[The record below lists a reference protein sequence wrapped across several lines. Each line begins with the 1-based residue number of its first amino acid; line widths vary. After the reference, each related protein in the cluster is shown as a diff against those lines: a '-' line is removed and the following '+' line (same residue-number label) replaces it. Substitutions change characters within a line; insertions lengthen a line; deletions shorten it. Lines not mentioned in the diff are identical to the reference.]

1 MSHRPVPA
9 VAAVEAYPRYTPASC
24 ADIIAGMRCCIGL
37 LLFSWAAFAQT
48 LPAGKWI
55 SILKFFDEPN
65 YGRLQLELNG
75 AKLTGK
81 LGNDAF
87 EGTFQ
92 NGQIDGT
99 VKPNPRTTI
108 QLRGTLQ
115 NDRIEGTG
123 QVVEQKIDLTWEATR
138 EPTKTNTTG
147 ATHNF
152 EPTQFHHF
160 FSNAIEPALHIN
172 PGDTVKTWS
181 VDAGGTDPKGE
192 RRTSGGNP
200 LTGPFYV
207 EGAIPGDTLVVHFN
221 RIRLN
226 RDSAISSPLIVNGA
240 LNPGYVE
247 QRKPVEGYDS
257 DWKLDLHGG
266 FASLAKPT
274 DTMKNYR
281 VPLAPMLG
289 CVGVA
294 PQGEMRYRSGFLGS
308 YGGNMDYNQ
317 LREGITVYLPVYVP
331 GALLFMGD
339 GHAAQ
344 GAGELTGNALETSMD
359 IEFTVDV
366 QAGGAPPNPR
376 MENQDFLMASGIA
389 GSIDEAFRG
398 ATTNLVR
405 WLEQMYG
412 LNAAEVSSVLGTAM
426 VYDIAE
432 VVDPQPHVVAKVP
445 KSVLAALKK
454 AGQ

>member
-1 MSHRPVPA
+1 MITA
-9 VAAVEAYPRYTPASC
+9 
-24 ADIIAGMRCCIGL
+24 MRFLITL
-37 LLFSWAAFAQT
+37 LVFSWAVFGQAS
-48 LPAGKWI
+48 PAGRWI
-55 SILKFFDEPN
+55 SVLKFFDEPN
-65 YGRLQLELNG
+65 YGRLELAVSG
-75 AKLTGK
+75 TRLTGK
-81 LGNDAF
+81 LDENAF

-92 NGQIDGT
+92 NGRIEGSF
-99 VKPNPRTTI
+99 KLNPRTTVEVQGI
-108 QLRGTLQ
+108 LQ
-115 NDRIEGTG
+115 GDRIEGTG
-123 QVVEQKIDLTWEATR
+123 HVADQKIDLKWEATR
-138 EPTKTNTTG
+138 EPARHAG
-147 ATHNF
+147 GETHEF

-160 FSNAIEPALHIN
+160 FSDAIEPALRVN

-181 VDAGGTDPKGE
+181 VDAGGTDPKGV

-226 RDSAISSPLIVNGA
+226 RDSAISSPLISNNA
-240 LNPGYVE
+240 LDPGYVA

-257 DWKLDLHGG
+257 DWKLDLAGG

-274 DTMKNYR
+274 ETMKNYKI
-281 VPLAPMLG
+281 PLAPMLG

-294 PQGEMRYRSGFLGS
+294 PQGGMRYRSGFLGS

-317 LREGITVYLPVYVP
+317 LREGTTVYLPVYVP
-331 GALLFMGD
+331 GALLFVGD
-339 GHAAQ
+339 GHATQ

-366 QAGGAPPNPR
+366 HAGGAPPNPR
-376 MENQDFLMASGIA
+376 MENADYLMASGIA
-389 GSIDEAFRG
+389 GSIDDAFRG

-405 WLEQMYG
+405 WLSAAYG

-426 VYDIAE
+426 VYDVAE
-432 VVDPQPHVVAKVP
+432 VVDPQPHVVAKVA
-445 KSVLAALKK
+445 KTALAGLKK
-454 AGQ
+454 AER

>member
-1 MSHRPVPA
+1 
-9 VAAVEAYPRYTPASC
+9 
-24 ADIIAGMRCCIGL
+24 MRFCIGL
-37 LLFSWAAFAQT
+37 LLFSCAVFAQT
-48 LPAGKWI
+48 SPAGKWI

-65 YGRLQLELNG
+65 YGRLQLELDG
-75 AKLTGK
+75 TKLTGK

-92 NGQIDGT
+92 NGQIEGT

-108 QLRGTLQ
+108 QLHGTVQ
-115 NDRIEGTG
+115 NQRIEGTG
-123 QVVEQKIDLTWEATR
+123 KVVEQNIDLKWEATR
-138 EPTKTNTTG
+138 EPAKTNSAA

-152 EPTQFHHF
+152 EPTEFHHF
-160 FSNAIEPALHIN
+160 FSDAIEPALHIN

-181 VDAGGTDPKGE
+181 VDAGGTDPKGV

-207 EGAIPGDTLVVHFN
+207 EGAMPGDTLLVHFN

-247 QRKPVEGYDS
+247 QRMPVESYNA
-257 DWKLDLHGG
+257 DWKLDLQGG

-274 DTMKNYR
+274 ETMKDYR

-289 CVGVA
+289 CVAVA
-294 PQGEMRYRSGFLGS
+294 PQGGMRYRSGFLGS

-331 GALLFMGD
+331 GALLFVGD

-359 IEFTVDV
+359 IEFTVEV

-376 MENQDFLMASGIA
+376 MENADYLMASGIA
-389 GSIDEAFRG
+389 GSIDEAFRS

-405 WLEQMYG
+405 WLERMYG

-454 AGQ
+454 AGH

>member
-1 MSHRPVPA
+1 MRS
-9 VAAVEAYPRYTPASC
+9 
-24 ADIIAGMRCCIGL
+24 GMTL
-37 LLFSWAAFAQT
+37 LLFSSVVFAQT
-48 LPAGKWI
+48 SPAGKWI
-55 SILKFFDEPN
+55 SMLKFFDEPN

-75 AKLTGK
+75 ARLAGK
-81 LGNDAF
+81 LGNDPF

-92 NGQIDGT
+92 NGQIEGT
-99 VKPNPRTTI
+99 VKPNPRTTL

-115 NDRIEGTG
+115 NGHIEGTG
-123 QVVEQKIDLTWEATR
+123 RVVEQKIELKWEATR
-138 EPTKTNTTG
+138 EPAKTSATAT
-147 ATHNF
+147 THNF

-160 FSNAIEPALHIN
+160 FSDAIEPALHIN

-181 VDAGGTDPKGE
+181 VDAGGTDPEGL

-247 QRKPVEGYDS
+247 QRKPVEGYNS
-257 DWKLDLHGG
+257 DWKLDLQGG

-274 DTMKNYR
+274 ETMKEYK

-294 PQGEMRYRSGFLGS
+294 PQGGMRYRSGFLGS

-317 LREGITVYLPVYVP
+317 LREGTTVYLPVYVP
-331 GALLFMGD
+331 GALLFVGD
-339 GHAAQ
+339 GHATQ

-359 IEFTVDV
+359 IEFTVDLR
-366 QAGGAPPNPR
+366 AGGAPPNPR
-376 MENQDFLMASGIA
+376 MENQDYLMASGIA

-405 WLEQMYG
+405 WLEAMYG
-412 LNAAEVSSVLGTAM
+412 LNAAEVSSVLGTSI

-432 VVDPQPHVVAKVP
+432 VVDPQPHVVAKVS